1 MSARAVD
8 LNADLGEEPDALERD
23 TAILEHVTSANVAC
37 GGHAGDERSMRAL
50 ARRCRDRGVA
60 LGAHPSYPDR
70 AGFGRIDQDLAG
82 AALEDALHAQI
93 AALAEI
99 AAAEGARL
107 AHVKPHGALYH
118 ACARRG
124 ATAESFARAAR
135 AVSPRLVL
143 VAPCG
148 SAALALYR
156 SMGFAVA
163 AEAFADRH
171 YEPDGRLRPRAL
183 PGALL
188 ERPAD
193 AAAQALRLALGR
205 DLLLDDGTLL
215 PAGAETLCLHG
226 DTPGA
231 PEIARE
237 VRRALEAAGVR
248 VAAPSARS

>member
-1 MSARAVD
+1 VD
-8 LNADLGEEPDALERD
+8 LNADLGEDPAALQRDA
-23 TAILEHVTSANVAC
+23 AILDHVTSANVAC
-37 GGHAGDERSMRAL
+37 GGHAGDEGSMRAL
-50 ARRCRDRGVA
+50 ARLCRDRGVA

-70 AGFGRIDQDLAG
+70 AGFGRVEQDLAG

-99 AAAEGARL
+99 AAAEGVVL
-107 AHVKPHGALYH
+107 AHAKPHGALYH

-124 ATAESFARAAR
+124 AVAASFARAAR

-148 SAALALYR
+148 SAALPFYR

-163 AEAFADRH
+163 AEAFADRR
-171 YEPDGRLRPRAL
+171 YEPDGRLRSRAL

-188 ERPAD
+188 AAPDE
-193 AAAQALRLALGR
+193 AAAQALRLASGR
-205 DLLLDDGTLL
+205 SLLLDDGTLL
-215 PAGAETLCLHG
+215 PAGADTLCLHG

-231 PEIARE
+231 LEIARE
-237 VRRALEAAGVR
+237 VRRSLEAAGVR
-248 VAAPSARS
+248 VAAPTPRS